1 MTKKILI
8 LPGDGIGQEVTSSA
22 KEVLDFL
29 IDEYQLNFEI
39 TNMDVGG
46 TAYEKFGSPLPDNV
60 LEEAKKS
67 DAILFG
73 AVGGPQWD
81 DLGWDYRPEQALL
94 GLRKELELFANLRPA
109 FLFNELA
116 SASPI
121 KNHIIENLDILIV
134 RELTGGVYFGEPRAI
149 VLDDPTPYAFNTM
162 IYNEDEIR
170 RIAKVAFESAQ
181 KRNGKL
187 CSVEK
192 ANVLEVSKFWRS
204 IVSDMAKDYPDV
216 ELTHQ
221 LADNTAMQLVLNP
234 NQFDVIV
241 SGNLFGDILSITSKD
256 IYWIFSVMVVVIFLL
271 FINWKKLLLLTLNE
285 ELAKAEGVN
294 KTFYELLFMF
304 LIALAVSVSVQ
315 IVGVLLITSLLII
328 PPAIARVFSNSP
340 IAMIF
345 SSMIISIVSVLLGLY
360 TSITFD
366 LATGPAIVIT
376 LGVFFFI
383 AQFLP
388 NRGS

>member
-1 MTKKILI
+1 MQMTKKILI

-29 IDEYQLNFEI
+29 INEHQLDFEI

-46 TAYEKFGSPLPDNV
+46 TAYEKFGSPLPENV

-81 DLGWDYRPEQALL
+81 DLGWDDRPEQALL

-181 KRNGKL
+181 KRNGRL

-241 SGNLFGDILSITSKD
+241 SGNLFGDILSD
-256 IYWIFSVMVVVIFLL
+256 IAAT
-271 FINWKKLLLLTLNE
+271 LTGSIGMLPSASLNSSSR
-285 ELAKAEGVN
+285 GM
-294 KTFYELLFMF
+294 YEPCHGSAPD
-304 LIALAVSVSVQ
+304 IAGQ
-315 IVGVLLITSLLII
+315 N
-328 PPAIARVFSNSP
+328 IANP
-340 IAMIF
+340 IAMIASLAMALRF
-345 SSMIISIVSVLLGLY
+345 SLNEIGLADK
-360 TSITFD
+360 ID
-366 LATGPAIVIT
+366 DAIKQ
-376 LGVFFFI
+376 FI
-383 AQFLP
+383 AQGFRTKDISTTDEYMSTSEVAAKIIGIIK
-388 NRGS
+388 NG

>member
-29 IDEYQLNFEI
+29 INEHKLDFEI
-39 TNMDVGG
+39 TSMDVGG
-46 TAYEKFGSPLPDNV
+46 TAYDKFGSPLPDNV
-60 LEEAKKS
+60 LEEAKNS

-81 DLGWDYRPEQALL
+81 DLGWDDRPEQALL

-121 KNHIIENLDILIV
+121 KNHIIKNLDILIV

-241 SGNLFGDILSITSKD
+241 SGNLFGDILSD
-256 IYWIFSVMVVVIFLL
+256 IAAT
-271 FINWKKLLLLTLNE
+271 LTGSIGMLPSASLNSSSR
-285 ELAKAEGVN
+285 GM
-294 KTFYELLFMF
+294 YEPCHGSAPD
-304 LIALAVSVSVQ
+304 IAGQ
-315 IVGVLLITSLLII
+315 N
-328 PPAIARVFSNSP
+328 IANP
-340 IAMIF
+340 IAMIASLAMALRF
-345 SSMIISIVSVLLGLY
+345 SLNETGLADK
-360 TSITFD
+360 ID
-366 LATGPAIVIT
+366 DAIKQ
-376 LGVFFFI
+376 FI
-383 AQFLP
+383 ALGFRTKDISTTDEYMSTSEVATKIIEIIK
-388 NRGS
+388 NG

>member
-29 IDEYQLNFEI
+29 INEHKLDFEI
-39 TNMDVGG
+39 TSMDVGG
-46 TAYEKFGSPLPDNV
+46 TAYDKFGSPLPDNV
-60 LEEAKKS
+60 LEEAKNS

-81 DLGWDYRPEQALL
+81 DLGWDDRPEQALL

-121 KNHIIENLDILIV
+121 KNHIIKNLDILIV

-241 SGNLFGDILSITSKD
+241 SGNLFGDILSD
-256 IYWIFSVMVVVIFLL
+256 IAAT
-271 FINWKKLLLLTLNE
+271 LTGSIGMLPSASLNSSSR
-285 ELAKAEGVN
+285 GM
-294 KTFYELLFMF
+294 YEPCHGSAPD
-304 LIALAVSVSVQ
+304 IAGQ
-315 IVGVLLITSLLII
+315 N
-328 PPAIARVFSNSP
+328 IANP
-340 IAMIF
+340 IAMIASLAMALRF
-345 SSMIISIVSVLLGLY
+345 SLNETGLADK
-360 TSITFD
+360 ID
-366 LATGPAIVIT
+366 DAIKQ
-376 LGVFFFI
+376 FI
-383 AQFLP
+383 AQGFRTKDISTTDEYMSTSEVATKIIEIIK
-388 NRGS
+388 NG

>member
-221 LADNTAMQLVLNP
+221 LAYNTAMQLVLNP

-241 SGNLFGDILSITSKD
+241 SGNLFGDILSD
-256 IYWIFSVMVVVIFLL
+256 IAAT
-271 FINWKKLLLLTLNE
+271 LTGSIGMLPSASLNSSSR
-285 ELAKAEGVN
+285 GM
-294 KTFYELLFMF
+294 YEPCHGSAPD
-304 LIALAVSVSVQ
+304 IAGQ
-315 IVGVLLITSLLII
+315 N
-328 PPAIARVFSNSP
+328 IANP
-340 IAMIF
+340 IAMIASLAMALRF
-345 SSMIISIVSVLLGLY
+345 SLNETGLADK
-360 TSITFD
+360 ID
-366 LATGPAIVIT
+366 DAIKQ
-376 LGVFFFI
+376 FI
-383 AQFLP
+383 ALGFRTKDISTTDEYMSTSEVATKIIEIIK
-388 NRGS
+388 NG